1 MHQLLKEPFK
11 LRVRCGVFLSAMT
24 STSGRHIHLG
34 PIGWAISPA
43 VTERW
48 EAVLSQHTADP
59 PAPVHTETK
68 DAPRFAADCNQGS
81 IQARGQDPAPGT
93 WGQMGKEL

>member
-1 MHQLLKEPFK
+1 MWGFFVSYDIHL
-11 LRVRCGVFLSAMT
+11 
-24 STSGRHIHLG
+24 GRHIHLG
-34 PIGWAISPA
+34 PIGCAISPA

-59 PAPVHTETK
+59 PAPVPTETK

-81 IQARGQDPAPGT
+81 IQARGQDPTPGT